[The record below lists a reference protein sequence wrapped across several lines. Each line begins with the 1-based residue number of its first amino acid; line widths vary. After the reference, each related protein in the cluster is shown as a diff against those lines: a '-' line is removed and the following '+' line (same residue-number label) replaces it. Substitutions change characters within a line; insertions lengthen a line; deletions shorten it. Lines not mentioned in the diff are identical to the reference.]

1 MGLKV
6 LNCIVDHLKTG
17 TVPKDKEIQELCS
30 MVAIYFSAFSIYS
43 RETGREVVIHVMD
56 TENKHGIIII
66 NVHPVWITLVMQ
78 QVVTCRETIIGDFK
92 GVSVEHMTDT
102 LEIYAAYR
110 DVLEHRCSWC
120 KQVFTSDFNRYRC
133 ENSHVSRKNLLDRSV
148 LPLGRLAYY
157 WDTLDETTRK
167 TIVSSAT
174 RRLSGIPSGSNFPRS
189 ICTLIRLAAGKV
201 DITASDLMVALD
213 EASESTFLYRPARPS
228 KPMMMIHR
236 GDYVAAIAS
245 DIMKTLAQSH
255 SDAMISALLSEESE
269 KKCEK
274 MAVPKKKKKKKQRV
288 CAKKEC
294 PKPHTHTIIEK
305 PFEKKRFLEDEDC
318 DAVLLLEQ
326 QIQEQIKIEE
336 SYSHDAYI
344 SRLEKI
350 IFASP
355 AVTGICSWADFE

>member
-6 LNCIVDHLKTG
+6 LNCIVDHLRTG
-17 TVPKDKEIQELCS
+17 TVPKDKELQELCS
-30 MVAIYFSAFSIYS
+30 MVALYFSAFAIYS
-43 RETGREVVIHVMD
+43 RETGREVMIHVMD
-56 TENKHGIIII
+56 TENKYGLMVV

-78 QVVTCRETIIGDFK
+78 QVVACRDMIIGDFK
-92 GVSVEHMTDT
+92 GVSVENMTDT

-110 DVLEHRCSWC
+110 DVLEHTCSWC

-133 ENSHVSRKNLLDRSV
+133 ENSHVSRKNLEERCSV

-157 WDTLDETTRK
+157 WDTLDETKRR
-167 TIVSSAT
+167 TIASSAT
-174 RRLSGIPSGSNFPRS
+174 RHLNGIPSGSNFPRS
-189 ICTLIRLAAGKV
+189 VCTLIKLAAGKV

-228 KPMMMIHR
+228 KPMTMFHR
-236 GDYVAAIAS
+236 GDYVAAISS

-255 SDAMISALLSEESE
+255 SDAMVSALLSEESEPE

-274 MAVPKKKKKKKQRV
+274 MAVPKKKKKKQRV
-288 CAKKEC
+288 RVKKEC
-294 PKPHTHTIIEK
+294 PKTHVIEK
-305 PFEKKRFLEDEDC
+305 SIEKKGFLEDEEC

-326 QIQEQIKIEE
+326 QIQQQIKIEE

-344 SRLEKI
+344 SRLEKV

-355 AVTGICSWADFE
+355 AITSIGSWADFD